1 MCNYI
6 KCITILITV
15 VLFFKYYYFI
25 IFVENV
31 RLCFYG
37 YYILKAPSNNEK
49 IYKEN
54 FSPNSRSFIIN
65 IENDEFNEDSII
77 EANIDLTE
85 CTKSNENILSI
96 GNDIKTWQGT
106 GIRNLHIY
114 YTKNKNELIVD
125 WVNQDDPY
133 ASTAN
138 PKFGWKITLDKEI
151 LNDKITKNRL
161 YINNIIYKSNK

>member
-31 RLCFYG
+31 RLCFLWLF
-37 YYILKAPSNNEK
+37 YILKAPSNNEK

-54 FSPNSRSFIIN
+54 FNPNSRSFIIN

-85 CTKSNENILSI
+85 CTKSNENIILSSSSNI
-96 GNDIKTWQGT
+96 RIEITSTQINIYEYINKQWQCSDT
-106 GIRNLHIY
+106 
-114 YTKNKNELIVD
+114 NKNSVD
-125 WVNQDDPY
+125 LY
-133 ASTAN
+133 TIFSLS
-138 PKFGWKITLDKEI
+138 KIQVGSIEGESRS
-151 LNDKITKNRL
+151 NAV
-161 YINNIIYKSNK
+161 YNNISAE